1 MRLVIAVLAG
11 AGSSCNLG
19 APNERGTTDERNR
32 RGNCALPA
40 RPASARC
47 TGSTV
52 MLRGEVG
59 GRGVVEYWLEV
70 GQLQGMHDLLD
81 GAVVVD
87 MPLL

>member
-1 MRLVIAVLAG
+1 
-11 AGSSCNLG
+11 
-19 APNERGTTDERNR
+19 
-32 RGNCALPA
+32 
-40 RPASARC
+40 
-47 TGSTV
+47 

-59 GRGVVEYWLEV
+59 GRGVVEYRLEV